1 MKFTWVVAF
10 LLAVMFAATSADA
23 EEKISGCLSGP
34 NSEGAYDLKR
44 KEAPHQVEVGGI
56 EDLAKHVGHAVM
68 LTGEWVKSGAE
79 IGEKEMSGEREEHE
93 HHDGADKHF
102 KVSAVQHV
110 STDCSK

>member
-10 LLAVMFAATSADA
+10 ALAVMFAATSADA